1 MRISMEQ
8 SVINYI
14 LGSGLAVIG
23 WFART
28 LWDAT
33 QKLKEDLKDVE
44 VDMAS
49 NYVRKIELD
58 NRLDKIENMLSRIWD
73 SLDKKADKGNEQ

>member
-1 MRISMEQ
+1 MRTSMEQ
-8 SVINYI
+8 SVLNYI
-14 LGSGLAVIG
+14 FGAGLACIG

-44 VDMAS
+44 VDMAT
-49 NYVRKIELD
+49 NYVRKVELE
-58 NRLDKIENMLSRIWD
+58 NRLDKIEATLERIWD
-73 SLDKKADKGNEQ
+73 TVAKKVDKSHD

>member
-1 MRISMEQ
+1 MEQ

-14 LGSGLAVIG
+14 LGAGLACIG

-44 VDMAS
+44 VDMAA

-73 SLDKKADKGNEQ
+73 SLDKKADKDND

>member
-14 LGSGLAVIG
+14 LGAGLAAIG

-33 QKLKEDLKDVE
+33 QQLKNDLKDVE
-44 VDMAS
+44 VDIAS
-49 NYVRKIELD
+49 NYVRRIELD
-58 NRLDKIENMLSRIWD
+58 NRLDKIENILSRIWD
-73 SLDKKADKGNEQ
+73 SLEKKADKVNEQ